1 MPGAP
6 ARLAFVPPRA
16 YHEGERVRRLANTK
30 YRAILRGA
38 NMSNLNFDDRDNPYR
53 APQAEIGYVPVE
65 DASLSEAER
74 IRRAH
79 IGHEASLKSLGV
91 LFFLGGLA
99 ALAWTVGLVSVT
111 VANQR
116 TLMGQTY
123 LIVLLV
129 IVVALIPLQFISA
142 VGLMRLAPWSRAPAA
157 IVSAISLL
165 NVPCGT
171 ILGAYFLYLLVSRK
185 GALVLSREYRE
196 IIRQTPHVKYRTSK
210 SAWIVLA
217 ILVAALVGLF
227 IFMSVS

>member
-1 MPGAP
+1 
-6 ARLAFVPPRA
+6 
-16 YHEGERVRRLANTK
+16 
-30 YRAILRGA
+30 
-38 NMSNLNFDDRDNPYR
+38 MSNLNFDDRDNPYS

-99 ALAWTVGLVSVT
+99 ALAWVVT
-111 VANQR
+111 ALSFMVADTADLRN
-116 TLMGQTY
+116 
-123 LIVLLV
+123 LIVMLV
-129 IVVALIPLQFISA
+129 VVVLIPMQFISA
-142 VGLMRLAPWSRAPAA
+142 VGLMRLAPWSRVPAA

-210 SAWIVLA
+210 TAWIVLA

-227 IFMSVS
+227 IFMSFS